1 MKHPSRAPGRTNRMP
16 WRTTRPRRRTTASV
30 LSGAAFATL
39 AALAAVCGVPAA
51 CAEDLPPETL
61 TVTQLPPADADR
73 LYISD
78 VAFRHM
84 VDGRLHVVDGKR
96 MKYLGLVPTGFGGQ
110 AVLSPDKRTLYVVAT
125 YYPRLSRGERADVV
139 SLYDADTLAYR
150 SEIVIPPRHA
160 QSLPY
165 RGIIAVSADGRFL
178 YVQNAT
184 PATSVS
190 IVDLQ
195 AGKLA
200 AEVPTPGCWGIFATP
215 ASSQRLR
222 TLCSD
227 GAMLTIEHDAQG
239 QPAGQ
244 KRSARLFDPQQ
255 DPVFLHAEAIGD
267 ALYFVS
273 FHGNVYRADLS
284 GETPAF
290 DPPWSLLG
298 SADARRGWRP
308 GGYQLFAVH
317 AATRRLFVGMHPR
330 GREGSHK
337 SPADEI
343 WTVDLASHKRL
354 ARAPGQHALA
364 LTVTQE
370 ARPTL
375 YALDAT
381 TSGVVALDPA
391 QGLKPVARLDGVAEN
406 PLRVEAHQ

>member
-1 MKHPSRAPGRTNRMP
+1 VS
-16 WRTTRPRRRTTASV
+16 
-30 LSGAAFATL
+30 AALL
-39 AALAAVCGVPAA
+39 AALAAAPGTPR
-51 CAEDLPPETL
+51 AEDLPPETL
-61 TVTQLPPADADR
+61 TVAQLPPADANR

-96 MKYLGLVPTGFGGQ
+96 MTYLGLVPTGFGGQ
-110 AVLSPDKRTLYVVAT
+110 AVLSPDKRTIYVVAT
-125 YYPRLSRGERADVV
+125 YYPRLSRGERTDVV
-139 SLYDADTLAYR
+139 SAYDADTLAYR

-165 RGIIAVSADGRFL
+165 RGIITISPDGRFL

-200 AEVPTPGCWGIFATP
+200 SEVQTPGCWGVFVTP
-215 ASSQRLR
+215 ASSARFR

-227 GAMLTIEHDAQG
+227 GAMLTVSHDAQG

-244 KRSARLFDPQQ
+244 KRSTRMFDPQH
-255 DPVFLHAEAIGD
+255 DPVFLHAEKVGD
-267 ALYFVS
+267 MLYFVS
-273 FHGNVYRADLS
+273 FNGNVYRADLS
-284 GETPAF
+284 GEAPAF
-290 DPPWSLLG
+290 DPPWPLVG
-298 SADARRGWRP
+298 PADAKGGWRP

-317 AATRRLFVGMHPR
+317 AATQRLYVGMHPR

-337 SPADEI
+337 SPAAEI

-354 ARAPGQHALA
+354 ARSPGQHALA
-364 LTVTQE
+364 LTVTQGE
-370 ARPTL
+370 RPTL
-375 YALDAT
+375 YALDAAT
-381 TSGVVALDPA
+381 AGVVALDPA
-391 QGLKPVARLDGVAEN
+391 NRLKPLARLDGVGEDA
-406 PLRVEAHQ
+406 LRLEAHQ